1 MKILIAYY
9 SRTGTTSKIAKE
21 IAKKIKADIDE
32 IKDLKDRK
40 GILGYIFSGRD
51 SMLQKTTEI
60 KTSKNPEKYDL
71 VVVGTPVWAHN
82 MTPAVRTYLNQNK
95 KRLKKKAFFCSM
107 GGSGASSV
115 LKSMGKLAGK
125 PMAVMHI
132 AERESAESRKSKI
145 ADFSRLLK

>member
-60 KTSKNPEKYDL
+60 KTSKNPEK
-71 VVVGTPVWAHN
+71 
-82 MTPAVRTYLNQNK
+82 
-95 KRLKKKAFFCSM
+95 
-107 GGSGASSV
+107 
-115 LKSMGKLAGK
+115 
-125 PMAVMHI
+125 
-132 AERESAESRKSKI
+132 
-145 ADFSRLLK
+145 